1 MLPYKNNV
9 SQILKHKSETQIFN
23 DNLWPVIKANISF
36 HFFYGPG
43 LTASFTSNITKNIT
57 NRHIMIGER
66 NYSLACKI
74 VAIIKDLALTCSRF
88 SRTILQSPSSLHYH
102 HHTSPCTSGCS
113 GQRSP
118 LGMRA
123 RAYAGWEDWE
133 LRKRHRIVSQVL
145 SRFLHDLFAV
155 EIVVNY
161 VCIWKKKLCLINLF

>member
-23 DNLWPVIKANISF
+23 DNLWHVKKANISF

-88 SRTILQSPSSLHYH
+88 SRTILQSPSSYQPMHILLQWAKVSSRYED
-102 HHTSPCTSGCS
+102 SGWS
-113 GQRSP
+113 S
-118 LGMRA
+118 
-123 RAYAGWEDWE
+123 YAGREDWE

-145 SRFLHDLFAV
+145 SRFLQGLFAV
-155 EIVVNY
+155 KIVVN
-161 VCIWKKKLCLINLF
+161 